1 MIESCM
7 DKRLERAITLFKKSY
22 VGDISDVGQK
32 ELNCLLEDKTLEQ
45 VYQRWMDHRLL
56 VEGMEE
62 DKRFPYAEGY
72 KEFKSCVAGMRH
84 VKRKRMIYRLSAVAA
99 VFLLVVAVTWY
110 LQDGGANK
118 VENRMIR
125 DATEKIIMPGSKQ
138 AQLRLADGRMVQVD
152 KQSLVQHEQEGV
164 HISYEDGSIR

>member
-1 MIESCM
+1 M

-22 VGDISDVGQK
+22 VGDISEVGQK

-118 VENRMIR
+118 V
-125 DATEKIIMPGSKQ
+125 
-138 AQLRLADGRMVQVD
+138 
-152 KQSLVQHEQEGV
+152 
-164 HISYEDGSIR
+164 